1 MPSNVILAASF
12 PTRPDQ
18 LFDMYLDAQKY
29 AAFAGVPITVEPC
42 PGTSFHAIE
51 GMLSSTLLHVKPKR
65 LIVQTW
71 RSGNWSS
78 EAMDSILTLSFW
90 PQDNGA
96 RIKIKIVHINV
107 PDEDLA
113 GVSQGWEK
121 YYWSPW
127 RAHLSAP

>member
-18 LFDMYLDAQKY
+18 LFDMYLDPQKY
-29 AAFAGVPITVEPC
+29 AAFAGAPVTVEPC
-42 PGTSFHAIE
+42 SGTSFHAIE
-51 GMLSSTLLHVKPKR
+51 GMLSSTLLHIKPKR

-78 EAMDSILTLSFW
+78 EAIDSILTLSFW

-96 RIKIKIVHINV
+96 RIKIVHINV
-107 PDEDLA
+107 PDEDFA

-121 YYWSPW
+121 YYWSPSQ
-127 RAHLSAP
+127 RPMEGN